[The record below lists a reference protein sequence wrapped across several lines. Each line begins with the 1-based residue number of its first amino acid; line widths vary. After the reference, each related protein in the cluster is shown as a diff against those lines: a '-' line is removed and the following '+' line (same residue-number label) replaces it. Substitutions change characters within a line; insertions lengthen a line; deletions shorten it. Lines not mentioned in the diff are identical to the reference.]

1 MIEKFGDDYQSIP
14 MTRRGPGSKFMTSFE
29 SAKRN
34 FRGTTHD
41 NAAEVGP
48 LNMDVVSPLYDEDE
62 MAVKVSRYAIELP
75 VLTASRAE
83 KAF

>member
-14 MTRRGPGSKFMTSFE
+14 VMRRGPGSKFMTSFE

-41 NAAEVGP
+41 KAAEVGP
-48 LNMDVVSPLYDEDE
+48 LNMNVVSPLYDEDE
-62 MAVKVSRYAIELP
+62 MAVKVSR
-75 VLTASRAE
+75 
-83 KAF
+83 